1 MLSLT
6 KLYRL
11 CVDRVSNILS
21 FPDVA
26 YIPPSDQGAHDDL
39 SSQSSPIESVELPGD
54 SEAEVRAMFALH
66 NHLRLST
73 GANPLKLNN
82 KLCQAAAQ
90 IAKDQTLPDNVIPT
104 IVSFGYQGSIYGLN
118 TCIGTKDPAT
128 AMSLFTASK
137 NDMDNIVR
145 KQFKEIGLAI
155 YGDRWCV
162 IFSSHLNMANKSA
175 ILRHQHVANLL
186 VSSPI
191 YINQ

>member
-11 CVDRVSNILS
+11 CVDRVSNILL

-26 YIPPSDQGAHDDL
+26 YIPPSDQGRCDDL

-54 SEAEVRAMFALH
+54 SEAEVRAMFMLH

-90 IAKDQTLPDNVIPT
+90 IAKDQMPPDNVIPT
-104 IVSFGYQGSIYGLN
+104 IQSLGYKGSIYGLN
-118 TCIGTKDPAT
+118 TSIGAKDPTT
-128 AMSLFTASK
+128 AMSYFTASK
-137 NDMDNIVR
+137 NDVDNIVK
-145 KQFKEIGLAI
+145 KQFKEIGVAI
-155 YGDRWCV
+155 YSDRWCV
-162 IFSSHLNMANKSA
+162 IFSSHLNIANK
-175 ILRHQHVANLL
+175 IPRHQHIANLL